1 MTSLVEK
8 ATILSALQTG
18 AIDLQGQFMFGSNYT
33 FFAQLVHESLTLP
46 VVYKPLK
53 GERPLWDFPAKTLG
67 KREVAAFVVS
77 EALGWEL
84 VPPVV
89 FRKKGPLGA
98 GSLQLFIEHDP
109 DYHYFHFSEEDR
121 QRLRPAVLFDLV
133 INNAD
138 RKGGHILA
146 GRDGHLWLIDHGIC
160 FHTENKLRTVIWD
173 FRGESI
179 PASLAADLE
188 VFLKTLA
195 LKTEL
200 YKQLRSLLRVAEI
213 SAMIQRTE
221 QLLAAGI
228 FPDPTSR
235 FNFPYPPV

>member
-8 ATILSALQTG
+8 ATILSALQAG

-33 FFAQLVHESLTLP
+33 FFAQLVHESSTFP

-53 GERPLWDFPAKTLG
+53 GERPLWDFPANTLG

-89 FRKKGPLGA
+89 FRKKGPLGP

-109 DYHYFHFSEEDR
+109 DYHYFHFSEEDH
-121 QRLRPAVLFDLV
+121 QRLRPAALFDLV

-146 GRDGHLWLIDHGIC
+146 GSDGHLWLIDHGIC
-160 FHTENKLRTVIWD
+160 FHAENKLRTVVWD

-188 VFLKTLA
+188 GFLKTLA

-200 YKQLRSLLRVAEI
+200 YKQLRSLLRVVEI

-221 QLLAAGI
+221 LLLAEGI
-228 FPDPTSR
+228 FPGPTSR